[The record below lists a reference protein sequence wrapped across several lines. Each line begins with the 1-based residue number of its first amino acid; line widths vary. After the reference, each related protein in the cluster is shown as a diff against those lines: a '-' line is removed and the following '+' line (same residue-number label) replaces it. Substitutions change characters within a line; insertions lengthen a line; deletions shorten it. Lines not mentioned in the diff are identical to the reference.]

1 MASSSSPSAT
11 PSPDWTRPTTTSA
24 MASRSGRASTSDGE
38 TAAGI
43 DGNMAVSGFSTM
55 TVPPACLTCH
65 APDEP
70 SDPVPVR
77 ITAVSRSP

>member
-1 MASSSSPSAT
+1 MS
-11 PSPDWTRPTTTSA
+11 PTTTSA
-24 MASRSGRASTSDGE
+24 IESRSALASTSDGE
-38 TAAGI
+38 TEAGI
-43 DGNMAVSGFSTM
+43 DGNMAVSGFSMT
-55 TVPPACLTCH
+55 TVPPDCLTSH